1 MLGDEAHVEEV
12 GDGVEEVEIPRPS
25 RAETLFIEILPP
37 RPSAVQDASASP
49 SSLVAVVPA
58 PSPVPAEKPAPSP
71 VPAEKPTVMDILGAL
86 NERDA
91 ESKEAKKEEQKAER
105 TAKAEEQKA
114 ERTAKAEEK
123 KKEKEVEKIAKEK
136 IKEEER
142 QKKEAAKEEQR
153 QAREQL
159 KEEERQEIHRLR
171 NADMQELWVNK
182 SKLSEKTLQQGA
194 AKGRKR
200 KADAA
205 EVQEEEP
212 PEKVAVRG
220 DRFKEPFFSV
230 ERSRNQ
236 VMART
241 GFRGPGESVKFRYG
255 GNGGDFADADAATY
269 AAQCWVNEQR
279 KIQGLD

>member
-1 MLGDEAHVEEV
+1 M
-12 GDGVEEVEIPRPS
+12 
-25 RAETLFIEILPP
+25 
-37 RPSAVQDASASP
+37 
-49 SSLVAVVPA
+49 
-58 PSPVPAEKPAPSP
+58 
-71 VPAEKPTVMDILGAL
+71 
-86 NERDA
+86 
-91 ESKEAKKEEQKAER
+91 
-105 TAKAEEQKA
+105 
-114 ERTAKAEEK
+114 
-123 KKEKEVEKIAKEK
+123 EKIAKEK

-142 QKKEAAKEEQR
+142 QKKGAAKEEQR
-153 QAREQL
+153 QAREQV
-159 KEEERQEIHRLR
+159 KEEERQARQNVKKEQAESPTLPV
-171 NADMQELWVNK
+171 ADMQELWVNK

>member
-1 MLGDEAHVEEV
+1 M
-12 GDGVEEVEIPRPS
+12 
-25 RAETLFIEILPP
+25 
-37 RPSAVQDASASP
+37 
-49 SSLVAVVPA
+49 
-58 PSPVPAEKPAPSP
+58 
-71 VPAEKPTVMDILGAL
+71 
-86 NERDA
+86 
-91 ESKEAKKEEQKAER
+91 
-105 TAKAEEQKA
+105 
-114 ERTAKAEEK
+114 
-123 KKEKEVEKIAKEK
+123 EKIAKEK

-142 QKKEAAKEEQR
+142 QKKGAAKEEQR
-153 QAREQL
+153 QAREQV
-159 KEEERQEIHRLR
+159 KEEERQARQHVKKEQAESPTLPV
-171 NADMQELWVNK
+171 ADMQELWVNK

-220 DRFKEPFFSV
+220 FQYKPEPFFSV

-241 GFRGPGESVKFRYG
+241 GFRGTGESVKFRYG